1 MREINEK
8 SIAIQIPLPWLWTPD
23 QQCKKRK
30 FFCEICGK
38 KMKIE
43 SKDVYE
49 PSRDPFELLVIGII
63 TLFLA
68 IFLAFT
74 VVSMTI

>member
-1 MREINEK
+1 MKKVLQYKYRCPGCGHRTNSVRRE
-8 SIAIQIPLPWLWTPD
+8 
-23 QQCKKRK
+23 K